1 MKIQLMLMALLIVS
15 FLAVADAQSAGSD
28 EIGPQDQPNF
38 EPQITQDTS
47 DGKNIEVV
55 EFKCKLK

>member
-1 MKIQLMLMALLIVS
+1 MKIQLMLMALLVVS

-28 EIGPQDQPNF
+28 EMDPQDQPNF
-38 EPQITQDTS
+38 EPKVTQDII
-47 DGKNIEVV
+47 DGKNVEIV